1 MIEKEEAKKL
11 SETLVYID
19 GEISRLTA
27 ASGERKE
34 AVRARNRDFMAEN
47 PFGSVYGAAVD
58 MIRHNE
64 NDLAEAE
71 AMRREAYI
79 LDKMRLAPYF
89 GRVDFCYDDDG
100 ETEQIYV
107 GIKTLTDGRTF
118 FVYDWRAPVSAL
130 FYLGELGR
138 AAYTAPAGEITG
150 EIRLLRQYTFENG
163 KLLHHWDAELHIDD
177 EVLRGVLSGASGQV
191 MRPIVCTIQREQNAA
206 IRFAANRNLLV
217 TGPAGCGKTSIGM
230 HRLAWLM
237 YRARSES
244 MQVSTLML
252 TSNEAFRSYL
262 AGVLP
267 ELGER
272 NTESFSFADL
282 FERYLPDVQV
292 ESALSQAEALLSG
305 NAQRAADVAALYDS
319 AFLSYIESQM
329 DALKPRFVSVVVLGQ
344 TALEGEEI
352 AHRFRALP
360 ESVPMRERLETLA
373 DWVEEELKNYLL
385 IHRKEILAHLLQVT
399 ERGDSYTEKYIRL
412 KKQVAERSRAM
423 VLSAVPTDPAG
434 LLMRYCSSYRNGAF
448 NLRAMRSRIANKNL
462 RFEEAVMLLFLSAR
476 LGNCRP
482 FGSYT
487 HVLVDEAQ
495 DLCPLQH
502 KTLRLLFPRSRFTV
516 LADPNQGILPAV
528 NTGAAQ
534 EIADIYG
541 ALLMRMG
548 RSYRSTRQIGEYAKR
563 YLAPAD
569 ADYEL
574 FDREGSAPFEWTA
587 ADLAGKTAELLKEV
601 SQKYKTVCVLLK
613 TTADAERFYKE
624 LKPCYPDAVPVLT
637 EKKALSGSVLL
648 MPAFLCKGL
657 EFDCVLIPV
666 DPASPPDDRLMY
678 LFVTRALHEVHI
690 IRENR
695 KEASV

>member
-1 MIEKEEAKKL
+1 MIENEEGKKL
-11 SETLVYID
+11 SETLAYID
-19 GEISRLTA
+19 REISRLTA

-34 AVRARNRDFMAEN
+34 AVRTRNRDFMAEN

-58 MIRHNE
+58 MIRRNE

-71 AMRREAYI
+71 TMRREAYI

-100 ETEQIYV
+100 ETERIYV
-107 GIKTLTDGRTF
+107 GIKTLTDGKTF

-163 KLLHHWDAELHIDD
+163 KLLHHWDSELHIDD

-206 IRFAANRNLLV
+206 IRFAANRDLLV

-262 AGVLP
+262 SGVLP

-282 FERYLPDVQV
+282 FERYLPDFHV
-292 ESALSQAEALLSG
+292 ETALRQAEALLSG
-305 NAQRAADVAALYDS
+305 NAQRASDVAALYDPS
-319 AFLSYIESQM
+319 FLSYIEAQM
-329 DALKPRFVSVVVLGQ
+329 DALQPKFVSVVVLGQ
-344 TALEGEEI
+344 TALAGEEI
-352 AHRFRALP
+352 ARRFRALP
-360 ESVPMRERLETLA
+360 CGVPVRERLETVA

-385 IHRKEILAHLLQVT
+385 IHRKEILAHLLETT
-399 ERGDSYTEKYIRL
+399 ERGDSYTEKYMRL

-423 VLSAVPTDPAG
+423 VLGAVPTDPAG
-434 LLMRYCSSYRNGAF
+434 LLMRYCSAFKDGAF
-448 NLRAMRSRIANKNL
+448 RLRAMRNRIANKDL

-495 DLCPLQH
+495 DLCPAQH
-502 KTLRLLFPRSRFTV
+502 KTLRLLFPKAVFTV
-516 LADPNQGILPAV
+516 LADPNQGVLPV
-528 NTGAAQ
+528 LNTGSAARLA
-534 EIADIYG
+534 EIYRADS
-541 ALLMRMG
+541 LSMG
-548 RSYRSTRQIGEYAKR
+548 KSYRSTREISEYAKAFLPEEKR
-563 YLAPAD
+563 G
-569 ADYEL
+569 YEV
-574 FDREGSAPFEWTA
+574 FDRQGSAPVTWAA
-587 ADLAGKTAELLKEV
+587 ADPVQKTAELLRELAGR
-601 SQKYKTVCVLLK
+601 YRTVCVLLK
-613 TTADAERFYKE
+613 TAAEVNAFYEK
-624 LKPCYPDAVPVLT
+624 LQPLYPDCTPVLS

-648 MPAFLCKGL
+648 MPAMLAKGL
-657 EFDCVLIPV
+657 EFDCVLVPV
-666 DPASPPDDRLMY
+666 FAAAPPDDQLMY
-678 LFVTRALHEVHI
+678 LFATRALHALHV
-690 IRENR
+690 IRETTG
-695 KEASV
+695 E

>member
-1 MIEKEEAKKL
+1 MIENEEAKKL
-11 SETLVYID
+11 SETLDFID
-19 GEISRLTA
+19 REISRLTA

-89 GRVDFCYDDDG
+89 GRVDFRYDDDG
-100 ETEQIYV
+100 ETERIYV
-107 GIKTLTDGRTF
+107 GIKTLTDGKTF

-138 AAYTAPAGEITG
+138 AAYTAPAGEIAG
-150 EIRLLRQYTFENG
+150 EILLLRQYTFENG
-163 KLLHHWDAELHIDD
+163 ALAHHWDAELHIDD
-177 EVLRGVLSGASGQV
+177 EVLRGVLSGASGQA

-206 IRFAANRNLLV
+206 IRFAANRDLLV

-262 AGVLP
+262 SGVLP

-272 NTESFSFADL
+272 NAESFSFADL
-282 FERYLPDVQV
+282 FERYLPGFRV
-292 ESALSQAEALLSG
+292 ESALGQAEALLSG
-305 NAQRAADVAALYDS
+305 NAQRAADVAALYDP
-319 AFLSYIESQM
+319 AFLSYIESQL
-329 DALKPRFVSVVVLGQ
+329 DALQPKFVSVVVLGQ

-352 AHRFRALP
+352 ARRFRALP
-360 ESVPMRERLETLA
+360 GGVPLRERLETLA

-385 IHRKEILAHLLQVT
+385 IHRKEILAHLLETT
-399 ERGDSYTEKYIRL
+399 ERGDSYTEKYMRL

-423 VLSAVPTDPAG
+423 VLNAVPTDPAG
-434 LLMRYCSSYRNGAF
+434 LLMRYCAAYKGGGFR
-448 NLRAMRSRIANKNL
+448 LQAMRNRIACKDL

-495 DLCPLQH
+495 DLCPAQH
-502 KTLRLLFPRSRFTV
+502 KTLRLLFPKAVFTV
-516 LADPNQGILPAV
+516 LADPNQGVLPV
-528 NTGAAQ
+528 LNTGSAARLA
-534 EIADIYG
+534 EIYRAESL
-541 ALLMRMG
+541 AMG
-548 RSYRSTRQIGEYAKR
+548 KSYRSTREIGEYAKSFLPEEKR
-563 YLAPAD
+563 G
-569 ADYEL
+569 YEM
-574 FDREGSAPFEWTA
+574 FDRQGSAPVVWTA
-587 ADLAGKTAELLKEV
+587 ADPVRKTAELLRELAGR
-601 SQKYKTVCVLLK
+601 YRTVCVLLK
-613 TTADAERFYKE
+613 TTAEVDSFYEK
-624 LKPCYPDAVPVLT
+624 LQPLYPDCAPVLS

-648 MPAFLCKGL
+648 MPAMLAKGL
-657 EFDCVLIPV
+657 EFDCVLVPV
-666 DPASPPDDRLMY
+666 FAAAPPDDRLMY
-678 LFVTRALHEVHI
+678 LFATRALHALHV
-690 IRENR
+690 IREKTAAR
-695 KEASV
+695 